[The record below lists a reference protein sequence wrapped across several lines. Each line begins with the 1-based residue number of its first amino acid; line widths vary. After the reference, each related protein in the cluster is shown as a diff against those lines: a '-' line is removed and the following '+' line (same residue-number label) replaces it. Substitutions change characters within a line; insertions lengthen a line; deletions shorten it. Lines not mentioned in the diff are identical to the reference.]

1 MTWKFI
7 ARIAP
12 LAVLLVSCQGTN
24 VDLPESW
31 NTYRNPRFNFEF
43 LYPNNWIPF
52 PIPDNLDGRAFRDPE
67 NPNCEIRGWAEFAE
81 LGTPSPESTSQ
92 PLNPS
97 QPQNFLTEQGETG
110 KLQVDLDSDISLMT
124 LTLTQDNVSYN
135 WQGRCESEQFADY
148 YRFFYYIARQ
158 YRLPVPDKNG

>member
-1 MTWKFI
+1 MTAKFI

-12 LAVLLVSCQGTN
+12 LAVLLLSCQGTN

-43 LYPNNWIPF
+43 LYPSNWTPF
-52 PIPDNLDGRAFRDPE
+52 PVPDNLDGRAFGNPE
-67 NPNCEIRGWAEFAE
+67 NPDCEIRGWAEFAE
-81 LGTPSPESTSQ
+81 PGIPSPESTSQ
-92 PLNPS
+92 PLNTS
-97 QPQNFLTEQGETG
+97 KPQNFITDQGKTG
-110 KLQVDLDSDISLMT
+110 QLQVELDSDISVMR
-124 LTLTQDNVSYN
+124 LTLTQENVSYN

-158 YRLPVPDKNG
+158 YRLPLSDEN